1 MELILSGLVFDEVEL
16 VEARVGRREAVLRAV
31 RAVDLLASICMYV
44 MCINVY

>member
-16 VEARVGRREAVLRAV
+16 VEARVGRREAVLLAV